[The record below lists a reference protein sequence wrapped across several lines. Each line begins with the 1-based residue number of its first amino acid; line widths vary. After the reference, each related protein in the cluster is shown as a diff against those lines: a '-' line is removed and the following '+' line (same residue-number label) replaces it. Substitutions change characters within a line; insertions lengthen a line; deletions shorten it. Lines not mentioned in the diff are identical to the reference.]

1 MNQNSQSQ
9 GIGNSTTTTGVSV
22 GNSTA
27 TTGVGVGNSTATT
40 GVSVGNSTATTGIG
54 VGNSAKR
61 VNVEPVTSAVKP
73 PSFNNSMI
81 VFFSLYL
88 MIWVFVS
95 VFMITLS
102 PTSLCSMF
110 LIILLNV
117 GICICFLL
125 CIFYSPWNHSLHK
138 KINKSKQKYESI
150 KKDTEQIYQQQIKT
164 FWLNDLNQQT
174 QYYLYAYML
183 LSFLPF
189 FYGLIAF
196 LANKYVPMDIDNLH
210 LFIVQFSLFYTGLQ
224 LLIYSIAVNKWWSII
239 IPVILFLFM
248 IAIVWNNLT
257 FGLYQTIAIV
267 TLLVITSIVQLKM
280 TSTLGILLSLFL
292 CVGISFLGLM
302 KKLGLRTYQEG

>member
-1 MNQNSQSQ
+1 MNQNINSQSQ
-9 GIGNSTTTTGVSV
+9 GI

-40 GVSVGNSTATTGIG
+40 GVG

-61 VNVEPVTSAVKP
+61 IGLGPATSDIK

-81 VFFSLYL
+81 VFFSLYAI
-88 MIWVFVS
+88 IWVFVS
-95 VFMITLS
+95 VFMIKLV
-102 PTSLCSMF
+102 PTSWCSMF
-110 LIILLNV
+110 LIILLNI
-117 GICICFLL
+117 GIGICFLL
-125 CIFYSPWNHSLHK
+125 LIFYSPWNQSLNN
-138 KINKSKQKYESI
+138 KIKKSKERHDKI
-150 KKDTEQIYQQQIKT
+150 KPDTEPIFQQQIKA

-189 FYGLIAF
+189 FYGLIVF
-196 LANKYVPMDIDNLH
+196 LSNKYITMQGWNNNASSEEWLKEQITKVINIDNLH
-210 LFIVQFSLFYTGLQ
+210 RFIVQFSLFYTGLQ

-248 IAIVWNNLT
+248 IAIVLYDLT

-292 CVGISFLGLM
+292 CVGISFLGY
-302 KKLGLRTYQEG
+302 LGLRTNQQG